1 MAISSGDSLYVASA
15 LLRDPSIDDGPKVRR
30 IPGDIC
36 RAGIAL
42 LMAPDHTKVQEPEV
56 DKWFMIS
63 HNQYDGSKD
72 DHFEATSLH
81 LSFTGSEEA
90 LNIGSRGGKFVHA
103 YFIETNISVFHEG
116 IWVADLDILRC
127 CSEAENLLRIGS
139 KTHCNDFTQL
149 LPVAHITAI
158 DNWEELLTVPENC
171 AVVRANGNWLARLAL
186 ASVSSYKGFN
196 TVVLPPTACCWH
208 SVTSQVNARFYAGAP
223 GAAAAEKAGK
233 NDDFLRN
240 QRMIFI
246 Q

>member
-1 MAISSGDSLYVASA
+1 MSHVASLQAVVTAADVFDKLPNASIAVEPISKFTLAEMKWYKEGDHAPSLLFRSLPELHLYLTPVPLSRSRTFACISAFVSGFADFVPSEISQVMAISSGDSLYVASA

-81 LSFTGSEEA
+81 LSFTGSA

-127 CSEAENLLRIGS
+127 CSEAG
-139 KTHCNDFTQL
+139 T
-149 LPVAHITAI
+149 
-158 DNWEELLTVPENC
+158 
-171 AVVRANGNWLARLAL
+171 
-186 ASVSSYKGFN
+186 
-196 TVVLPPTACCWH
+196 CC
-208 SVTSQVNARFYAGAP
+208 
-223 GAAAAEKAGK
+223 E
-233 NDDFLRN
+233 
-240 QRMIFI
+240 
-246 Q
+246 